1 MTGFLTR
8 RAWAAFL
15 AVAFVA
21 MLVPTAALADSSL
34 AAIKQRGTIKIGV
47 KFDNPGFGYLDPKGG
62 SEPVGFEIDLAREI
76 AKRLLGDPKKVQFT
90 QVISSNRIP
99 QVQNGDIDMFLATA
113 TITPARLE
121 QINFSNV
128 YYMAGQSLLVKKAAA
143 IAKYQDLA
151 GKSVCTAK
159 GSTPEVTIK
168 KLVPSA
174 TVDTFDGYA
183 PCLQAVLQ
191 GRDDAIT
198 TDNTILLGFAD
209 QYPKDLKMVG
219 GLFTYEPYGAGIAK
233 GNYTLTKAVN
243 DALAAIGND
252 GTFAKIHEKW
262 LHEPP
267 PANWKSWYGMSA
279 PKAGEL
285 FANQAAEKK

>member
-168 KLVPSA
+168 KLVPTA

-233 GNYTLTKAVN
+233 GNDTLTKAVN